1 MSHCETCGN
10 QYDHSFLVVMNGKEH
25 EFDCF
30 ECAVE
35 ALAPRCRHCECRI
48 IGHGMENDGHY
59 FCSAHCARES
69 GIRGL
74 VDHL

>member
-1 MSHCETCGN
+1 
-10 QYDHSFLVVMNGKEH
+10 
-25 EFDCF
+25 
-30 ECAVE
+30 
-35 ALAPRCRHCECRI
+35 
-48 IGHGMENDGHY
+48 MENDGHY